1 MNKMLRKKITETCKT
16 HVLALLLK
24 FQELSPGLYAG
35 KHIATTELSL
45 GHETLVE
52 DIRKDLNP

>member
-1 MNKMLRKKITETCKT
+1 MNKNAQEKIMETYKT

-24 FQELSPGLYAG
+24 VQELSPGLYAG

-45 GHETLVE
+45 GYETLVE
-52 DIRKDLNP
+52 DIRKDLNS